1 MTDDDGCLLTCPRLF
16 RGALGMRKS
25 VVSGSG
31 RRQWFLFG
39 VGDIGMGRKGTTNHG
54 VRVMFHCM
62 SCLRTVQNLCFYVLY
77 HQSMGLHG

>member
-16 RGALGMRKS
+16 RGGLGMRKS

-31 RRQWFLFG
+31 RRKWFLFG
-39 VGDIGMGRKGTTNHG
+39 VGDIGMGRKAVATHG
-54 VRVMFHCM
+54 VRVMF
-62 SCLRTVQNLCFYVLY
+62 TVQNLCIYVLY